1 MARMDEDTLL
11 AMLQRLEDDAAG
23 FVSSTLGKEREMALR
38 EYFRQPYGTEEDG
51 WSTVVTSD
59 VQDTV
64 EWMLPDLLD
73 IFTSSDEAVQFTP
86 QQAKDMDGAQQA
98 TDACNYIFYRQSP
111 NNGFVTL
118 YTAFKDALLEK
129 NCAVMWR
136 KVSERVKTI
145 VPVRMATPEM
155 LTMALHEAGEDAEIE
170 SAEPVTPEDL
180 KSILDQQREAAQNQP
195 PPQGPP
201 PGMPPQ
207 GGPGG
212 PPPGGPPGPM
222 GGRGFAPNML
232 PGGVQPTGGI
242 PPGMT
247 PAAGMPPGAIP
258 GRPGGMPPPGAGGP
272 PGGPA
277 GPVPGGPGGPP
288 PGMMPPQMPLDPAQ
302 MLAQMPP
309 MFNARIAKFENKTT
323 VRVEAFAPS
332 DLLIMRDW
340 TSPLLDDCPYVCRN
354 MEVTLSDVHQMGFT
368 DVTPEELRASD
379 NATLTPD
386 SQYRDYRRGGS
397 GGGSINVT
405 IDNELTGDDE
415 SSTRGFLRIEYMLVD
430 FDGDGIAERREIMRL
445 QDRILSNEETQ
456 QVPIATGSPVLIP
469 HRWDGLSLA
478 EMVSDIQ
485 QVKTELTRQIL
496 NNAYLSNNPRKK
508 ILTDVNWSP
517 LAQIDDVLDGRPG
530 GVMRQ
535 RQVDAITIDQ
545 TPWIG
550 GNMFPLLQYIDEMRA
565 QRTGMSKQGQG
576 LDPNTL
582 RPDRTATEIQLT
594 MTAAK
599 QRVRL
604 IARVLGETL
613 MKPIFAGILR
623 LLTEGDMKPLSFRLR
638 GEFVNYDPN
647 EWRDHYDMTVNVGL
661 GTGDRQQQAALLQ
674 QILLNQM
681 QIAGSPFGPLL
692 IAPQQIYN
700 TQAKLTE
707 NAGFKDIASYWVD
720 PKGAPVPHMPP
731 PPDPAIQ
738 VANIKAQADMQQ
750 AQMKQQFDGQMQQ
763 MRTQHEAAL
772 AAAQSQHDANLEGL
786 RIQGTTDQN
795 RQQLAL
801 QATNDQRDAE
811 REAMKAAYQKQ
822 SDDANRAMDQWKAQL
837 ENQTKMQ
844 IATMQAQVQ
853 HQIAAMNAQVQAK
866 ANEDRS
872 KAMAK
877 RPNGSGGSGGSN
889 GHGASA

>member
-11 AMLQRLEDDAAG
+11 AMLQRLEDDAAA
-23 FVSSTLGKEREMALR
+23 FVSSTLGGERELALR
-38 EYFRQPYGTEEDG
+38 EYFRQPYGTETDG
-51 WSTVVTSD
+51 WSSIVTSD

-86 QQAKDMDGAQQA
+86 QQAKDEDGAQQA

-136 KVSERVKTI
+136 KMSERTKTI
-145 VPVRMATPEM
+145 IPVRMATPEM
-155 LTMALHEAGEDAEIE
+155 LTMALQEAGDDAEIE

-180 KSILDQQREAAQNQP
+180 KSLLDEQREAAQNQP
-195 PPQGPP
+195 PPQGLPQGPP

-207 GGPGG
+207 GGP
-212 PPPGGPPGPM
+212 PPGGPGGPGGPSGPM
-222 GGRGFAPNML
+222 GARGYAPNML

-258 GRPGGMPPPGAGGP
+258 GRPGGLAPPGAGGP
-272 PGGPA
+272 PGGPP
-277 GPVPGGPGGPP
+277 GPAPGA
-288 PGMMPPQMPLDPAQ
+288 MPQPTPEQ
-302 MLAQMPP
+302 MLQMMPP

-323 VRVEAFAPS
+323 IRIEAFAPS
-332 DLLIMRDW
+332 DLLVMRDW
-340 TSPLLDDCPYVCRN
+340 TSPLLDECHYVCRN

-368 DVTPEELRASD
+368 DVTADELRASD

-397 GGGSINVT
+397 GGGNFNIT
-405 IDNELTGDDE
+405 LDNELTGDDE
-415 SSTRGFLRIEYMLVD
+415 SSTRGYLRIEYILVD
-430 FDGDGIAERREIMRL
+430 FDGDGIAERREVMRL
-445 QDRILSNEETQ
+445 QDRILANEEAQ

-508 ILTDVNWSP
+508 ILTDANWSP

-535 RQVDAITIDQ
+535 RQADAITIDQ

-604 IARVLGETL
+604 IARILGETL
-613 MKPIFAGILR
+613 MKPIFAGVLK
-623 LLTEGDMKPLSFRLR
+623 LLTEGGMKPLSFRLR
-638 GEFVNYDPN
+638 GEFVTYDPN

-674 QILLNQM
+674 QILMNQM
-681 QIAGSPFGPLL
+681 QIAGSPFGSLL
-692 IAPQQIYN
+692 ISPQQIYN

-707 NAGFKDIASYWVD
+707 NAGFKDIDSYWVD
-720 PKGAPVPHMPP
+720 PKGAPLPKMPP

-738 VANIKAQADMQQ
+738 VAQIKAQSDMQSQ
-750 AQMKQQFDGQMQQ
+750 QMKQQFDGQMQQ

-786 RIQGTTDQN
+786 RIQGATDQN

-811 REAMKAAYQKQ
+811 REAMKASYQKQ
-822 SDDANRAMDQWKAQL
+822 ADDANRAMEQWKAQL
-837 ENQTKMQ
+837 QANMDWQ
-844 IATMQAQVQ
+844 IAQLQATVQ
-853 HQIAAMNAQVQAK
+853 IKTSQDRNDTAVQTNK
-866 ANEDRS
+866 DRTD
-872 KAMAK
+872 AMAK
-877 RPNGSGGSGGSN
+877 RPSTKGGNGN
-889 GHGASA
+889 GKGAAA